1 MDEKMRILTMLQE
14 GKVTAEEAEQLL
26 NAMEET
32 EPARTTE
39 LERKT
44 DDMEYDRRMLRVYVD
59 GSDKVRV
66 NFPIRLAK
74 KLLRAT
80 GKLPMSMNGVEGVDM
95 SELMETIISCLDD
108 EMLGEIVTVDSQDGT
123 QVRIVIE

>member
-80 GKLPMSMNGVEGVDM
+80 GKLPMSMNGVEGVEM